1 MMKKRRLTN
10 MAWTEEQKLAIYHK
24 SEDGNLLVSASAGS
38 GKTAVLTERVFD
50 IISNQHAELNSLLVL
65 TFTNYAAQEM
75 RDRIRKKLIKGGFD
89 KEAASVDAVNFQTYD
104 AFALSL
110 VKKYCREIGVPN
122 DVKIV
127 DSTLIEIEKK
137 KQIRRILDEHYANGD
152 EGLIKLVNKYCLKN
166 DDRIRDLILKV
177 YDKSQLKFDSNAYL
191 DTFVSTYYKEDN
203 LKAKIDDIDNSM
215 LKLAKDIVYGLGD
228 PSVIEVGKYM
238 GNVRDYLIGLIG
250 QSSYEDRASYIQG
263 TEFPSG
269 RGAKY
274 KSDEEKSLANNEVKE
289 LVGTYFPLFKY
300 KSKDEMLSRLNKVKV
315 YSETII
321 SLVKEL
327 TSSLDAFKQ
336 KRGIYTFQDIFKLA
350 IKVVSIPKVQA
361 KLRNQFKHIM
371 IDEYQDTSDLQE
383 MFVNLIEN
391 NNVFAVGDVKQS
403 IYKFRNANCD
413 LFQDKFN
420 RYQKKDGGTLVV
432 LPHNFRSRQEV
443 IDDNNKL
450 FKAIMTLT
458 DTGIDYSLGHEMI
471 FKNDAYTRC
480 KVDSDNYHTECIEF
494 CSDDIEQGI
503 TEAEY
508 EAKLIANDIIKKFN
522 AHTKVVEVKKDKD
535 GNDVSTLR
543 NIKFS
548 DFAILIYAKTNFHLY
563 QKVFNEYQIPL
574 YANYTQT
581 IKENKLT
588 MVLVSIFKLIALT
601 KQVDYSK
608 AYLHP
613 FVSVLRSFLVE
624 EKDDTIDE
632 LFVGKKQYS
641 DFPLFDKVKELVE
654 YSDNHNLEELT
665 KKVFEVFDIYDKL
678 VLIGDITDNIDLSN
692 YFLKIA
698 KEMDEMNYS
707 VDDYVKYYEELDEY
721 DIEPEYNGGAPEI
734 DSVKLMTIHASKGL
748 QFKYVYYA
756 KLDSAFKHDA
766 TGAILVDDNYGID
779 LPDTDYREVGGIFHK
794 FIAKRAKKETVL
806 EQLRVFYVALTRAEE
821 KAILLYKSDFRKTFK
836 TNFLDANMYLDFVY
850 MSQANYPRYQV
861 VMSDDRPIV
870 ESKKDEEI
878 TIDIKDSY
886 KFKDDV
892 KAVVRASKEKSE
904 DAVSEALTLGTK
916 YHYYLELTDFETK
929 DTSFIKDEKDR
940 KRIDRFLK
948 NPLFDNASKAKVA
961 HEYSFYDELNDVHGV
976 IDLLLIYD
984 DHIDIVDFKL
994 SHVDD
999 GAYEKQVSV
1008 YKDYISQIAD
1018 GRDINLYI
1026 LGILSGDIKKVC

>member
-1 MMKKRRLTN
+1 MG
-10 MAWTEEQKLAIYHK
+10 WTREQDLAINHK
-24 SEDGNLLVSASAGS
+24 SENGNLLVSASAGS
-38 GKTAVLTERVFD
+38 GKTAVLTERVFR
-50 IISNQHAELNSLLVL
+50 IIAEQHAELNSLLVL

-75 RDRIRKKLIKGGFD
+75 RDRIRKKLIEGGYM

-110 VKKYCREIGVPN
+110 VQKYCREIGVPN

-137 KQIRRILDEHYANGD
+137 KQIRRILDEHYELED
-152 EGLIKLVNKYCLKN
+152 HDLIRIVNKYCLKN
-166 DDRIRDLILKV
+166 DDRIKDLILKV
-177 YDKSQLKFDSNAYL
+177 YDKSQLKFDNKEYL
-191 DTFVSTYYKEDN
+191 DTFIDTYYKEEN
-203 LKAKIDDIDNSM
+203 LDARIDEIDKSM
-215 LKLAKDIVYGLGD
+215 IKLSKDIIYSLGD
-228 PSVIEVGKYM
+228 PSVTEIGKYM
-238 GNVRDYLIGLIG
+238 SNVRDYLLGLIAL
-250 QSSYEDRASYIQG
+250 STYEERASYIQN
-263 TEFPSG
+263 TEFPSAK
-269 RGAKY
+269 GARY
-274 KSDEEKSLANNEVKE
+274 CSDEEKSLANNEVKE
-289 LVGTYFPLFKY
+289 LLGTYFPLFQY
-300 KSKDEMLSRLNKVKV
+300 KSKKEMLVRLSKVRI
-315 YSETII
+315 YSNVII

-327 TSSLDAFKQ
+327 TESLDAFKQ

-350 IKVVSIPKVQA
+350 IKVVSIPHVQK

-383 MFVNLIEN
+383 MFVDLIAN

-420 RYQKKDGGTLVV
+420 RYQKKDGGELIV
-432 LPHNFRSRQEV
+432 LPDNFRSRQEV

-450 FKAIMTLT
+450 FKAIMTLS
-458 DTGIDYSLGHEMI
+458 DTGIDYSSGHEMR
-471 FKNDAYTRC
+471 FHNDNYTKY
-480 KVDSDNYHTECIEF
+480 KVDTDNYHTECIEYT
-494 CSDDIEQGI
+494 SEDIEQGI

-508 EAKLIANDIIKKFN
+508 EARLIANDIIRRYN
-522 AHTKVVEVKKDKD
+522 AHTKVLEGKKDENGKD
-535 GNDVSTLR
+535 VYELR

-581 IKENKLT
+581 IKENNLT
-588 MVLVSIFKLIALT
+588 MALVSVFKLIAMT
-601 KQVDYSK
+601 KQEDFSK

-641 DFPLFDKVKELVE
+641 DFNLFDLIKELVE

-665 KKVFEVFDIYDKL
+665 KKVFDVFDVYDKL
-678 VLIGDITDNIDLSN
+678 VLIGDVTDNIDLSN

-707 VDDYVKYYEELDEY
+707 IDDYVKYYEELDEY
-721 DIEPEYNGGAPEI
+721 DIEPEYNGGAPAI

-756 KLDSAFKHDA
+756 KLDSHFKHDA
-766 TGAILVDDNYGID
+766 TGAILVDDNFGID
-779 LPDTDYREVGGIFHK
+779 LPDTEYSEVGGIFHK
-794 FIAKRAKKETVL
+794 FIAKRAKRETIL

-821 KAILLYKSDFRKTFK
+821 KAILLYKTDFRKNYK
-836 TNFLDANMYLDFVY
+836 SNFIDSNMYLDFVY
-850 MSQANYPRYQV
+850 ISQVNYPRYKV
-861 VMSDDRPIV
+861 TISDDRPIV
-870 ESKKDEEI
+870 ENEENKEI
-878 TIDIKDSY
+878 AIGIKDSY
-886 KFKDDV
+886 KFKDEM

-904 DAVSEALTLGTK
+904 DANSEALALGTK
-916 YHYYLELTDFETK
+916 YHYYLELTDFGTK

-940 KRIDRFLK
+940 RRIDKFLK
-948 NPLFDNASKAKVA
+948 NPLFDNAKNAKVA
-961 HEYSFYDELNDVHGV
+961 HEYSFYDEVNDVHGV
-976 IDLLLIYD
+976 IDLLLVYD

-999 GAYEKQVSV
+999 EAYEKQVGV
-1008 YKDYISQIAD
+1008 YKDYIAQIAD

>member
-1 MMKKRRLTN
+1 MG
-10 MAWTEEQKLAIYHK
+10 WTKPQELAIYHK

-38 GKTAVLTERVFD
+38 GKTAVLTERVYQ
-50 IISNQHAELNSLLVL
+50 IIANKAELNSLLVL

-75 RDRIRKKLIKGGFD
+75 RDRIRNKLIDGGFD

-110 VKKYCREIGVPN
+110 VQKYCREIGVPN

-137 KQIRRILDEHYANGD
+137 KIIRRILDERYEKNDANI
-152 EGLIKLVNKYCLKN
+152 IKLVNKYCLK
-166 DDRIRDLILKV
+166 DDDKIRNLIQLI
-177 YDKSQLKFDSNAYL
+177 YDKSQLKYDSDAFIDGL
-191 DTFVSTYYKEDN
+191 VEHYYDEKN
-203 LKAKIDDIDNSM
+203 LKAKLASIFANGDRLVKNLINDI
-215 LKLAKDIVYGLGD
+215 GD
-228 PSVIEVGKYM
+228 PNYIDVGKYM
-238 GNVRDYLIGLIG
+238 AKVREYLIGFTFCKSFDEKANYIMNNPLPSARG
-250 QSSYEDRASYIQG
+250 ASYLDGEKELSYFFRDEIVG
-263 TEFPSG
+263 LYFPLY
-269 RGAKY
+269 KY
-274 KSDEEKSLANNEVKE
+274 NNEAEMYERLASVKEYASTIISIVKE
-289 LVGTYFPLFKY
+289 LSNRLETFKKKY
-300 KSKDEMLSRLNKVKV
+300 N
-315 YSETII
+315 
-321 SLVKEL
+321 
-327 TSSLDAFKQ
+327 
-336 KRGIYTFQDIFKLA
+336 IYTFQDIFKLA
-350 IKVVSIPKVQA
+350 IKVVSLPHIQK

-383 MFVNLIEN
+383 MFVNLIAN

-413 LFQDKFN
+413 LFQEKFN
-420 RYQKKDGGTLVV
+420 KYQKGDGGKLII
-432 LPHNFRSRQEV
+432 LPENFRSRQEV
-443 IDDNNKL
+443 IDDNNRL
-450 FKAIMTLT
+450 FKAIMTILN
-458 DTGIDYSLGHEMI
+458 TGIDYSNGHEM
-471 FKNDAYTRC
+471 KYGNDTYSKH
-480 KVDSDNYHTECIEF
+480 KVDTDSYHTECIAYE
-494 CSDDIEQGI
+494 SKDIDSEI

-508 EAKLIANDIIKKFN
+508 EARLIANDIIRRYN
-522 AHTKVVEVKKDKD
+522 AHTQVMTEDVDSNGKKYYH
-535 GNDVSTLR
+535 LR

-601 KQVDYSK
+601 KQEDYSK

-624 EKDDTIDE
+624 EKDDEIDK
-632 LFVGKKQYS
+632 LFAGNKTYEEF
-641 DFPLFDKVKELVE
+641 DLFDKVKELAD
-654 YSDNHNLEELT
+654 YALTHNLEELT
-665 KKVFEVFDIYDKL
+665 KKIFDDFDIYDKL
-678 VLIGDITDNIDLSN
+678 VSIGDITENIDLINHFIS
-692 YFLKIA
+692 IA
-698 KEMDEMNYS
+698 REMDEMNYS
-707 VDDYVKYYEELDEY
+707 LEDYVKYYEELDEY

-756 KLDSAFKHDA
+756 KLDATFKHDA
-766 TGAILVDDNYGID
+766 TGSILFDEYYGLD
-779 LPDTDYREVGGIFHK
+779 LPDTNYQNVNGVFHK
-794 FIAKRAKKETVL
+794 FISKRSKHETVL

-821 KAILLYKSDFRKTFK
+821 KAILLYKTDFRKDKKEKF
-836 TNFLDANMYLDFVY
+836 DEANMYLDFVY
-850 MSQANYPRYQV
+850 LSQTNYPQYKV
-861 VMSDDRPIV
+861 IMSDDRPIV
-870 ESKKDEEI
+870 ENKKDEEI

-904 DAVSEALTLGTK
+904 DAVSEALALGTK
-916 YHYYLELTDFETK
+916 YHYYLELTDFGTK

-976 IDLLLIYD
+976 IDLLLVYD

-999 GAYEKQVSV
+999 EAYEKQVSV